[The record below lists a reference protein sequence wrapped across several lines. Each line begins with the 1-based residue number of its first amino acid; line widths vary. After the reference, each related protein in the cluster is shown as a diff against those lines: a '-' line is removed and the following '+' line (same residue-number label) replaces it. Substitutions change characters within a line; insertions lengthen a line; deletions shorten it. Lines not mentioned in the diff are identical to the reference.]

1 VLLVLGLLIV
11 VLAVSVAVLIGS
23 GDSGGTS
30 GVARSLELIN
40 YQATTRSV
48 AKNELA
54 ARDRLV
60 APVVD
65 AMRRVGERL
74 SPGGAGARIARSL
87 DRAGNP
93 SGWDVER
100 IMAATAFAMAL
111 AAFVAV
117 IVLGFDL
124 RGLLVAVLAG
134 LAGFY
139 MPDLLVYN
147 AGAKRQQE
155 LTKGLAEALDMLT
168 VCVEAGQGFDA
179 AIMQVA
185 KTVSG
190 PIGGEFAR
198 VISEMQIG
206 KSRGEA
212 FAALGERVS
221 TPDVKNFVSA
231 LVQADRMGLPI
242 AAVLREQTKE
252 MRLKRRQRAE
262 EKAQKVTVKI
272 LFPLLLCIF
281 PALFIVI
288 IGPGAIKIMEVF
300 SGGGL

>member
-1 VLLVLGLLIV
+1 VLLFLGIVLVLLAVGV
-11 VLAVSVAVLIGS
+11 VLLA
-23 GDSGGTS
+23 GTRNPGES
-30 GVARSLELIN
+30 TGVARSLELIS
-40 YQATTRSV
+40 YQPTSRTV

-54 ARDRLV
+54 AKDRIV
-60 APVVD
+60 APVVK
-65 AMRRVGERL
+65 AMRRLGERL
-74 SPGGAGARIARSL
+74 SPGGAGDRIARSL
-87 DRAGNP
+87 DKAGNP
-93 SGWDVER
+93 SGWSIER
-100 IMAATAFAMAL
+100 IMAAKAVAMVVFVFIAL
-111 AAFVAV
+111 LL
-117 IVLGFDL
+117 LGFSL
-124 RGLLVAVLAG
+124 RGFVVAAG
-134 LAGFY
+134 AGVAGFFL
-139 MPDLLVYN
+139 PDLLVYN
-147 AGAKRQQE
+147 LGAKRQQE
-155 LTKGLAEALDMLT
+155 LTKGLADALDMLT

-185 KTVSG
+185 KNVTG

-221 TPDVKNFVSA
+221 TPEVKNFVSA

-242 AAVLREQTKE
+242 VAVLREQTRE
-252 MRLKRRQRAE
+252 MRIARRQRAE

-288 IGPGAIKIMEVF
+288 IGPGGIRIMEAF
-300 SGGGL
+300 SGM

>member
-1 VLLVLGLLIV
+1 MLLFLGLVLV
-11 VLAVSVAVLIGS
+11 VLAVGVVVLVG
-23 GDSGGTS
+23 GGGSGGTS

-40 YQATTRSV
+40 YQPTTRSV

-65 AMRRVGERL
+65 ALRRVGERL
-74 SPGGAGARIARSL
+74 SPAGAGTRIARSL

-93 SGWDVER
+93 SGWNIER
-100 IMAATAFAMAL
+100 VMAAKAVCMVL

-117 IVLGFDL
+117 VFLGFDV
-124 RGLLVAVLAG
+124 RGLLVAALAG
-134 LAGFY
+134 VAGFFL
-139 MPDLLVYN
+139 PDLLVYN

-155 LTKGLAEALDMLT
+155 LTRGLAEALDMLT

-185 KTVSG
+185 KTVTG

-206 KSRGEA
+206 ESRGEA
-212 FAALGERVS
+212 FAALGQRVS

-252 MRLKRRQRAE
+252 MRLARRQRAE
-262 EKAQKVTVKI
+262 EKAQQVTVKI

-288 IGPGAIKIMEVF
+288 IGPGAITIMEAF

>member
-1 VLLVLGLLIV
+1 MLLFLGLAII
-11 VLAVSVAVLIGS
+11 VLAISVVVLIGTV
-23 GDSGGTS
+23 DTGGTS

-40 YQATTRSV
+40 YRPTASSV

-74 SPGGAGARIARSL
+74 SPDGTAARIARSL
-87 DRAGNP
+87 NRAGNP
-93 SGWDVER
+93 SGWTIER
-100 IMAATAFAMAL
+100 IMAAKAVAMVV

-117 IVLGFDL
+117 VLLGFDL
-124 RGLLVAVLAG
+124 RGLLVAAVAA
-134 LAGFY
+134 LAGFFL
-139 MPDLLVYN
+139 PDLLVYN
-147 AGAKRQQE
+147 AGAKRQQQ
-155 LTKGLAEALDMLT
+155 LTKSLAEALDMLT

-185 KTVSG
+185 KTVTG

-221 TPDVKNFVSA
+221 TPEVKNFVSA

-242 AAVLREQTKE
+242 AAVLREQTRE
-252 MRLKRRQRAE
+252 MRLARRQRAE

-288 IGPGAIKIMEVF
+288 IGPGGIKIMQAF

>member
-1 VLLVLGLLIV
+1 MLLFLGLAII
-11 VLAVSVAVLIGS
+11 VLAISVVVLIGTGS
-23 GDSGGTS
+23 TGGTS

-40 YQATTRSV
+40 YQPTMSSV

-65 AMRRVGERL
+65 ALRRVGERL
-74 SPGGAGARIARSL
+74 SPDGTATRIARSL
-87 DRAGNP
+87 NRAGNP
-93 SGWDVER
+93 SGWTIER
-100 IMAATAFAMAL
+100 IMAAKAVSMVV

-117 IVLGFDL
+117 VLLGFDL
-124 RGLLVAVLAG
+124 RGLLVAAVAA
-134 LAGFY
+134 LAGFFL
-139 MPDLLVYN
+139 PDLLVYN
-147 AGAKRQQE
+147 AGAKRQQQ

-185 KTVSG
+185 KTVTG

-221 TPDVKNFVSA
+221 TPEVKNFVSA

-242 AAVLREQTKE
+242 AAVLREQTRE
-252 MRLKRRQRAE
+252 MRIARRQRAE

-288 IGPGAIKIMEVF
+288 IGPGGIKIMQAF